1 MNDSTQPL
9 ALKAAALAARFDMKL
24 LWFLAVSTLQ
34 FVGEV
39 YRVYPSF
46 LRFIGQKLQSK
57 RASFASGSVQQAGQC
72 SNFGISFRKK
82 HTQSEISLSQLPA
95 GWSQAPFVVP
105 DAKLIFCPQFKVGT
119 TEFVRLLRWVDGQ
132 DYNVHPHF
140 KVGDRWGN
148 LTTLADFGPK
158 AALQMMLDSA
168 WIKLVI
174 VRDPLD
180 RLRSAYL
187 DKIKGKH
194 SKTSQREFA
203 DALNVRI
210 PTLSKLSFAAFVR
223 RVEAQMKKNVS
234 NVHWRMQAQR
244 CGLEHFKKYYQYVL
258 HMGLDKTT
266 HPALRDCVLRAM
278 TSRMNKSKLST
289 LQHIVVSD
297 ETRSRLQ
304 AHETDSSL
312 EKMDEIYDEATCNIA
327 LRIYTEDYDLF
338 SLPRPTCH
346 KTSPH
351 VRWPV

>member
-46 LRFIGQKLQSK
+46 LRFIGQKLRSK

-119 TEFVRLLRWVDGQ
+119 TEFMRLLRWLDGQ

-140 KVGDRWGN
+140 QVEGRPGN
-148 LTTLADFGPK
+148 LTTLADFEMK
-158 AALQMMLDSA
+158 AALEMMLDSA
-168 WIKLVI
+168 WIKLVV
-174 VRDPLD
+174 VRDPLH

-187 DKIKGKH
+187 DKIKIVAANGSKH
-194 SKTSQREFA
+194 IQEKYA

-210 PTLSKLSFAAFVR
+210 PTLSNLSFATFVR
-223 RVEAQMKKNVS
+223 RVEAQMKK
-234 NVHWRMQAQR
+234 M
-244 CGLEHFKKYYQYVL
+244 
-258 HMGLDKTT
+258 
-266 HPALRDCVLRAM
+266 
-278 TSRMNKSKLST
+278 
-289 LQHIVVSD
+289 
-297 ETRSRLQ
+297 
-304 AHETDSSL
+304 
-312 EKMDEIYDEATCNIA
+312 
-327 LRIYTEDYDLF
+327 
-338 SLPRPTCH
+338 
-346 KTSPH
+346 
-351 VRWPV
+351 

>member
-1 MNDSTQPL
+1 MNDSTQSL
-9 ALKAAALAARFDMKL
+9 AQKAAALAAKFDMKL
-24 LWFLAVSTLQ
+24 LWFLAVTTLL

-46 LRFIGQKLQSK
+46 LRFIGQKLQPK
-57 RASFASGSVQQAGQC
+57 RASFASDSVQQAGQC

-82 HTQSEISLSQLPA
+82 HTQSEISFSQLPA
-95 GWSQAPFVVP
+95 RWQAPFVVP

-119 TEFVRLLRWVDGQ
+119 TEFMRLLRWLDGQ

-140 KVGDRWGN
+140 QVENRPGN
-148 LTTLADFGPK
+148 LTTLENFGQK

-168 WIKLVI
+168 WIKLVV

-187 DKIKGKH
+187 DKIKGAAKRSEH
-194 SKTSQREFA
+194 SQQKLA
-203 DALNVRI
+203 HALNVRI
-210 PTLSKLSFAAFVR
+210 PTLSNLSFAAFVR
-223 RVEAQMKKNVS
+223 RVEAQMKKNVF
-234 NVHWRMQAQR
+234 NVHWSPQAQQ
-244 CGLEHFKKYYQYVL
+244 CGLEHFKKYYYVL

-266 HPALRDCVLRAM
+266 HPALRDCVLRTM
-278 TSRMNKSKLST
+278 TGRMNKSKLST
-289 LQHIVVSD
+289 LQHIVVSN

-312 EKMDEIYDEATCNIA
+312 ENIDGIYDEATCNIA
-327 LRIYTEDYDLF
+327 LRIYTEDYDFF